1 MIGSIVKILLSF
13 PKLADLFLKVQA
25 EYVKKTKIE
34 RHRSSAAL
42 IDEWVRGSAET
53 NEDTGVRR
61 EAPKPQL
68 FRE

>member
-1 MIGSIVKILLSF
+1 MIGTIVKLLIAF
-13 PKLADLFLKVQA
+13 PKLADLFFKVQEA
-25 EYVKKTKIE
+25 YVKQTKLA
-34 RHRSSAAL
+34 RHKRSAAL
-42 IDEWVRGSAET
+42 IDEWVRGPAET